1 MCVCVCQ
8 REREREM
15 NLNPRVSLGNEGPPE
30 FLIAGAGHHFLS
42 LLPCCCQPSV
52 RIRQWPKSW
61 PRLLWRNFWRGHV
74 ILITFLPLQS
84 RMWGPPLPCDLRC
97 FWGLPFLVSLQP
109 SLHPNTAQW
118 PPSLSQRAWGW
129 AGEGDH
135 FLLVC
140 SWCFLKHSS
149 MASPGNR

>member
-1 MCVCVCQ
+1 MGGTRTPGVCVCVCQ

-74 ILITFLPLQS
+74 MLITFLPLQS

-97 FWGLPFLVSLQP
+97 FWGLPFLVSLQHKGNNMSSHDQGP
-109 SLHPNTAQW
+109 
-118 PPSLSQRAWGW
+118 WGQYVLIT
-129 AGEGDH
+129 EYH
-135 FLLVC
+135 N
-140 SWCFLKHSS
+140 SY
-149 MASPGNR
+149 

>member
-1 MCVCVCQ
+1 MKVKV
-8 REREREM
+8 ESEKIGLK
-15 NLNPRVSLGNEGPPE
+15 LN
-30 FLIAGAGHHFLS
+30 I
-42 LLPCCCQPSV
+42 Q
-52 RIRQWPKSW
+52 KMK
-61 PRLLWRNFWRGHV
+61 
-74 ILITFLPLQS
+74 ITALA

-135 FLLVC
+135 FLFVLG
-140 SWCFLKHSS
+140 
-149 MASPGNR
+149 AS